1 MLYRFTILLTLFIL
15 LLTVPASG
23 VNIYNLPDDFLTAA
37 ASKVVEKDFQG
48 AMETAFKAPDSGM
61 RDFLLGMALNR
72 LGEWEKSAEYLGKA
86 TESFPLLADYA
97 IFNRATA
104 LSLLARYPEALT
116 NLNILFKFYPDSPL
130 IRSAEKL
137 QADILF
143 ENASFPDARVA
154 YEKFIEKYPSGTNS
168 LEALYKVA
176 ICREKTGE
184 ISSAVTS
191 LRNLWLNH
199 PASAIADKAEADLQ
213 RLAEIGGAAAPYSSE
228 ELMRRGSVLCDL
240 GKYDKAIRTFNA
252 ISLER
257 QNNDF
262 ISRLTLKIGQARF
275 KARRLSEAEQNFR
288 LLLLKN
294 PVREVADE
302 AKFWLAKTLDKKG
315 SEDEAFAVYVKLAET
330 SPGSNLADD
339 ALLAAA
345 FIRKFQNNGDAE
357 LIVLRKLISGYP
369 QSNLLQTAFWEIA
382 WQSYQAGDL
391 KTAADYFKKQLDNKN
406 KRERALYWY
415 ARTLAAGGDKTGAGK
430 AFDALLAEYPLAYY
444 TLTYRND
451 TNQKDP
457 EAFSLNNNLKEML
470 PVPSGFEKAKT
481 LIALGFYEEAAKEIS
496 WSRNRKTD
504 NSADLPG
511 LARLYLE
518 MGDFHRAS
526 SLARPEHLRKM
537 ERNSLAEWGMAYPLA
552 FRELVAGNAAE
563 SKIAESLI
571 YSIMRAESNYSPS
584 ALSPAGA
591 VGLLQVMPATAAA
604 IAKSGNGKGI
614 SGRLTRP
621 EFNIRLGVKHLKDL
635 LEIYDGD
642 LVMTVA
648 AYNAGSGNVG
658 RWIKKFGKLPSDLF
672 IENIPFPETREYVKN
687 VLAGIEIYRRLYK
700 LGTSQDPNSLIT
712 VPPTKDAPPVQPPPF
727 PNKKPLPE
735 GTVS

>member
-1 MLYRFTILLTLFIL
+1 MFYRFTVLVTLFIL
-15 LLTVPASG
+15 FISVPASG
-23 VNIYNLPDDFLTAA
+23 VNIYNLPDGFLTTA

-48 AMETAFKAPDSGM
+48 AMETAFKAPDSGIK
-61 RDFLLGMALNR
+61 DFLLGMALNR
-72 LGEWEKSAEYLGKA
+72 LGEWERSADYLGKA
-86 TESFPLLADYA
+86 TERFPLLADYA
-97 IFNRATA
+97 IYNRARA
-104 LSLLARYPEALT
+104 LSRLARYPEALT
-116 NLNILFKFYPDSPL
+116 NLVILLKYYPDSPL

-137 QADILF
+137 QADTLF
-143 ENASFPDARVA
+143 EMGSFPDALAA
-154 YEKFIEKYPSGTNS
+154 YEKFIEKYPSGTSS

-191 LRNLWLNH
+191 LRNLWLNY
-199 PASAIADKAEADLQ
+199 PASAIAEKAEADLQ
-213 RLAEIGGAAAPYSSE
+213 RLAQIGGVAAPYSVE
-228 ELMRRGSVLCDL
+228 ELMRRGSKLCDL
-240 GKYDKAIRTFNA
+240 GKYDKAIRTFDA
-252 ISLER
+252 IPLER
-257 QNNDF
+257 QSFDF
-262 ISRLTLKIGQARF
+262 ICRLTLKIGQARF
-275 KARRLSEAEQNFR
+275 KARRFSDAEKNFR
-288 LLLLKN
+288 LLLSKK

-302 AKFWLAKTLDKKG
+302 TKFWLAKTLDKKG
-315 SEDEAFAVYVKLAET
+315 SEDEAFAIYMKLAET
-330 SPGSNLADD
+330 SPDSNLADD

-345 FIRKFQNNGDAE
+345 FIRKFQSNGDGE
-357 LIVLRKLISGYP
+357 LIILKKLISGYP

-391 KTAADYFKKQLDNKN
+391 KTAADYFEKQLDNKN
-406 KRERALYWY
+406 KRQRALYWY

-444 TLTYRND
+444 SLSYRND
-451 TNQKDP
+451 TNPKEA
-457 EAFSLNNNLKEML
+457 EAFPLKINLKEIL
-470 PVPSGFEKAKT
+470 PIPSGFERAKT
-481 LIALGFYEEAAKEIS
+481 LIALGFYEEAAREIS
-496 WSRNRKTD
+496 WSRNRNAN
-504 NSADLPG
+504 NSAALPG

-518 MGDFHRAS
+518 MGDFHRVY
-526 SLARPEHLRKM
+526 SLAIPERLRKM

-604 IAKSGNGKGI
+604 IAKSGSDKGI
-614 SGRLTRP
+614 SLRLTRP

-635 LEIYDGD
+635 LEIYDGN
-642 LVMTVA
+642 LVMAVA

-658 RWIKKFGKLPSDLF
+658 RWIKRFGKLPKDLF

-687 VLAGIEIYRRLYK
+687 VLVGIEIYKMLYK
-700 LGTSQDPNSLIT
+700 LDTTQNPNSL
-712 VPPTKDAPPVQPPPF
+712 
-727 PNKKPLPE
+727 
-735 GTVS
+735 